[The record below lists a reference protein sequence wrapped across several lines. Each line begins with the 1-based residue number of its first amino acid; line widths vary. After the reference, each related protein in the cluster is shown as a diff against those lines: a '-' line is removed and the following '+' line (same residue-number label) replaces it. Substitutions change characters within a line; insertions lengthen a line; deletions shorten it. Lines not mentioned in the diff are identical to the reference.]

1 MVPRTILRQL
11 ARLRRRERLL
21 ALAWGVTRGLA
32 IGILVLAVACLVD
45 WFIDRRRD
53 TPLTL
58 RWAMLLAQIA
68 LWGFLLVAYLFR
80 PLSRRMSDS
89 RLSLWV
95 EDKALGLKHRLISA
109 VQLNRPGAAT
119 AGMSPELIAAVTREA
134 ERETVALDFRGIAD
148 HRRLKWSAL
157 VAAPLALAIA
167 IILVCWPTT
176 VQPLLAR
183 QFLAERDIPRSV
195 YLESVSREL
204 VWPSGEE
211 VLLRFRAT
219 GASLTDQLH
228 GEVRIDPDGQASER
242 YPLIA
247 ETLSSSAEASFVARV
262 PAALNDFT
270 YLAWLKDGRTRQPS
284 RVHFEP
290 RPALVEQRAW
300 VLLPHYY
307 GLRPN
312 GQPYE
317 VEQPRGDI
325 VAVPQASA
333 RVAVKLQKPV
343 TQAVVE
349 ILGQP
354 DGSAPSAST
363 EAVLRRLTMR
373 LEEGGASA
381 ACTFDPQS
389 NETAYR
395 ILIQDQYGFENATP
409 PRRTIR
415 ILPEEAPHVALLPER
430 FAVSGDSGPTEDFE
444 VEGVPVPLGGAI
456 RIAYACSAAAGLSR
470 AQLRFRV
477 NEGPWRPL
485 PLAEVAAS
493 AQTGPFDPRQGA
505 FEKSSPAE
513 QIEFHAVPATDLE
526 QSPGRNEGGGRFD
539 FQTRSIPDVQVGDKI
554 EFYVE
559 VFDHNPD
566 PERPPGRSESRVKAV
581 VTPAELEAWVRQTL
595 QEESRIRKLEGNQ
608 RDVFAQAGFNDDDTA
623 MSPRVG
629 NTPDLAAANP
639 PAPGPI
645 GSTFVRDWQLVGPFP
660 SEGDRGHDEL
670 YLPESE
676 PVNLGQEY
684 DGIRGKI
691 RWRFHHS
698 DTDKIDLERFFAH
711 GEAGV
716 AYAVCWVRAPAKRA
730 AVLATGSDDGIKVWL
745 NRKLTLDRHVHREA
759 IPGED
764 QRRIELAAGWNEILV
779 KVDNDFGTWAFY
791 LELRS
796 GNSGRPLRDIE
807 FRTTPPDGELP
818 KPAIAR
824 FLHDWQL
831 LGPFRDSAGGGHA
844 TAHPP
849 EREKVSL
856 AREYDGAQGRIRW
869 RLHHTDK
876 DLIDLAGFFNYREP
890 ASAYAVCWV
899 HTERQ
904 RPVVLSVGSDDG
916 IKIWINRK
924 LVLDHAIARQ
934 ALPGQD
940 LVNTELAAGWNELL
954 LKIDNISAE
963 WGFYCELRDASNGQ
977 PLRDV
982 RFQMAP
988 PPGGAAAPRADSK
1001 LFLRDWQL
1009 LGPFASQ
1016 GADGHGKEYPPEK
1029 DKFKAGKEYDG
1040 AKGKIHWR
1048 LHHSDA
1054 DYIDLSRFFVHRQA
1068 GVAYAVCWVRSD
1080 MQKPVWLKIGSKD
1093 GIKIWINRKLAFAHK
1108 TSRRAEPGQDETRAT
1123 LQQGW
1128 NEILVKVDNIDK
1140 DWGFF
1145 LELRDA
1151 STNTAL
1157 SGVEIRTAP
1166 P

>member
-1 MVPRTILRQL
+1 MGMVPRTILRQL

-21 ALAWGVTRGLA
+21 ALAWGITRGLA
-32 IGILVLAVACLVD
+32 IGILVLAVACLAD
-45 WFIDRRRD
+45 WLIDRRRD
-53 TPLTL
+53 TPIAL
-58 RWAMLLAQIA
+58 RWAMLLTQIA
-68 LWGFLLVAYLFR
+68 LWEFLLVAYVLR
-80 PLSRRMSDS
+80 PLFQRMSDS
-89 RLSLWV
+89 WLSLWV
-95 EDKALGLKHRLISA
+95 EDKAPALKHRLVSA
-109 VQLNRPGAAT
+109 VQLNRSGADT

-134 ERETVALDFRGIAD
+134 ERETASLDVRHVAD

-157 VAAPLALAIA
+157 LAGPLALGIA
-167 IILVCWPTT
+167 VVLYCWPATM
-176 VQPLLAR
+176 QALLAR

-211 VLLRFRAT
+211 VLLRCRAT

-228 GEVRIDPDGQASER
+228 GEIRIDLDGQPSER
-242 YPLIA
+242 YPLV
-247 ETLSSSAEASFVARV
+247 AEAVNSAAEATFVARV
-262 PAALNDFT
+262 PAALSDFT
-270 YLAWLKDGRTRQPS
+270 YLAWLKDGRTHDSS

-290 RPALVEQRAW
+290 RPAIVEQRAW
-300 VLLPHYY
+300 VLLPRYY

-325 VAVPQASA
+325 VAMPHASA
-333 RVAVKLQKPV
+333 RLAVKLQKPV
-343 TQAVVE
+343 TQAAVE

-354 DGSAPSAST
+354 DGSAPAAST
-363 EAVLRRLTMR
+363 EPVLRRLSMR
-373 LEEGGASA
+373 LEVGGESA
-381 ACTFDPQS
+381 VCTFAPQS
-389 NETAYR
+389 SDTAYR
-395 ILIQDQYGFENATP
+395 ILVQDQYGFENATP
-409 PRRTIR
+409 SRRAIR
-415 ILPEEAPHVALLPER
+415 ILPEDAPQVALLPER
-430 FAVSGDSGPTEDFE
+430 FPVSGDSGPAEDFE

-456 RIAYACSAAAGLSR
+456 RIAYTCTATAGLSR

-485 PLAEVAAS
+485 PLAEVTAS

-513 QIEFHAVPATDLE
+513 QVEFHAEPATDLE
-526 QSPGRNEGGGRFD
+526 QSPGRSEGGGRFD
-539 FQTRSIPDVQVGDKI
+539 FQTRSIPDLQVGDKI

-559 VFDHNPD
+559 VFDRNPD

-608 RDVFAQAGFNDDDTA
+608 RGVFAQAGFNGDDTA
-623 MSPRVG
+623 MIPRVG
-629 NTPDLAAANP
+629 DASDQAPAP
-639 PAPGPI
+639 PAPGRP

-660 SEGDRGHDEL
+660 NEGDRGHEEL

-676 PVNLGQEY
+676 PLNLGQQY

-698 DTDKIDLERFFAH
+698 DADKIDLERFFAH

-716 AYAVCWVRAPAKRA
+716 AYAACWVRAADKRA

-745 NRKLTLDRHVHREA
+745 NRKLTLDRQVHREA
-759 IPGED
+759 VPGED
-764 QRRIELAAGWNEILV
+764 QCRIELAAGWNEILV
-779 KVDNDFGTWAFY
+779 KVDNDFGSWAFY

-796 GNSGRPLRDIE
+796 VDSGRALRDVE
-807 FRTTPPDGELP
+807 FRTTRPDGDVPE
-818 KPAIAR
+818 PAIAR

-849 EREKVSL
+849 EKEKVNL
-856 AREYDGAQGRIRW
+856 TREYDGAQGRIRW

-876 DLIDLAGFFNYREP
+876 DLIDLARFFNYREP

-899 HTERQ
+899 YTERH

-916 IKIWINRK
+916 IKVWINRK
-924 LVLDHAIARQ
+924 LVLDHPIARQ

-940 LVNTELAAGWNELL
+940 LVNTDLAAGWNELL

-963 WGFYCELRDASNGQ
+963 WGFYCELRDPANSQ

-982 RFQMAP
+982 RFQRAA
-988 PPGGAAAPRADSK
+988 PPGGAAEPRADSK
-1001 LFLRDWQL
+1001 LFLHDWQL

-1016 GADGHGKEYPPEK
+1016 ADGHGKEYPPEK
-1029 DKFKAGKEYDG
+1029 DKFKARKEYDG

-1054 DYIDLSRFFVHRQA
+1054 DYIDLSRFFAHRQA
-1068 GVAYAVCWVRSD
+1068 GVAYAVCWLRSD

-1108 TSRRAEPGQDETRAT
+1108 ISRKAEPGQDKTRAT
-1123 LQQGW
+1123 LQAGW
-1128 NEILVKVDNIDK
+1128 NEILVKVDNIEK
-1140 DWGFF
+1140 EWGFF

-1157 SGVEIRTAP
+1157 SGLEIRTAP